1 MWLDWV
7 RLTAAAACP
16 HTERTQS
23 VAVQEDIVKMLGS
36 GYNPLVKGF
45 KSAREHLQAT
55 NKKTVSSSLEA
66 LRRQVAQ
73 EEREVA
79 ELAKQVR
86 SKGKGLAIATSLN
99 TDAVRGGDDGQKSPP
114 TPEVLRRLVEDP
126 SSDTSTT
133 RRTLA
138 TDTVVE
144 EGEDEGTAGL
154 LGAG

>member
-1 MWLDWV
+1 MWLGCCVLDCCC
-7 RLTAAAACP
+7 A

>member
-1 MWLDWV
+1 LGALDCC
-7 RLTAAAACP
+7 CP

-99 TDAVRGGDDGQKSPP
+99 TEAVRGGDDGQKSPP

-138 TDTVVE
+138 TDMVVE

>member
-1 MWLDWV
+1 M
-7 RLTAAAACP
+7 
-16 HTERTQS
+16 
-23 VAVQEDIVKMLGS
+23 KMLGS